1 MLGYPMSINGDGY
14 TMDINGDGYMV
25 VLKSNIILLVF

>member
-1 MLGYPMSINGDGY
+1 MSINGDGY